1 MIVFQIS
8 LNFDPAKEMLKLRYF
23 TEESDYS
30 EKNTSE
36 NASGLSLHH
45 SSTIYS
51 LSLNKKKRVV
61 MRAMRE
67 KLQKQSFSD
76 ILQNS
81 VLKSSQNS

>member
-36 NASGLSLHH
+36 NTSGLSLHH
-45 SSTIYS
+45 SSTIYK
-51 LSLNKKKRVV
+51 LSLNKKKTCGNESHERETTEAVV
-61 MRAMRE
+61 
-67 KLQKQSFSD
+67 LGY
-76 ILQNS
+76 
-81 VLKSSQNS
+81 SSK